1 MGDYFAGPNHTLPT
15 GGSARFSSALSVDD
29 FIKKTQY
36 MYYTETALGKV
47 YKDIATFARAEG
59 LSAHARAVE
68 ARFEDGSDK

>member
-1 MGDYFAGPNHTLPT
+1 
-15 GGSARFSSALSVDD
+15 
-29 FIKKTQY
+29 